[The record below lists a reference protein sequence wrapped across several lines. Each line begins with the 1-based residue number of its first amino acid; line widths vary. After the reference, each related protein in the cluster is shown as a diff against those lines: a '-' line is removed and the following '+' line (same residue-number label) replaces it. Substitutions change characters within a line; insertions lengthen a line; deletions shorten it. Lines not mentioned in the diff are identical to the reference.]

1 MDEEGAIFLC
11 HLRQERHQKVMLL
24 EVSYAAVVPELFGL
38 LPIASNVAG
47 SCHLGTGHT
56 AGDGVQQSRL
66 A

>member
-1 MDEEGAIFLC
+1 
-11 HLRQERHQKVMLL
+11 MLL